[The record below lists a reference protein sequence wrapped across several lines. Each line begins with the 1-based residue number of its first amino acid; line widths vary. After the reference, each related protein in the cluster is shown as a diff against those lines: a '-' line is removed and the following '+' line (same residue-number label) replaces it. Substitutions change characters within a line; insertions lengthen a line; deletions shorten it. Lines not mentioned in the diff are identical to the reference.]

1 MFIGSILIFIKNYQL
16 SFLLSKFF
24 LSSLIYQINN
34 GIQKAS
40 LLNAVS

>member
-1 MFIGSILIFIKNYQL
+1 MFIGSILIFSKNYQL

-34 GIQKAS
+34 GIKKAI
-40 LLNAVS
+40 LLDTVS